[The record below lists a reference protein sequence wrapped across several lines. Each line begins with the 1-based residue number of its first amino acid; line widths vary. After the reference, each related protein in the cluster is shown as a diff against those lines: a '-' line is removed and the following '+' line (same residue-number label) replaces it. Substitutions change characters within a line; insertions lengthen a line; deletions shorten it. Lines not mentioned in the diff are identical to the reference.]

1 MPKPIVIW
9 PDKVLSTRTRPV
21 TEFGPALD
29 ALLEE
34 MMESLRAAEGIGIA
48 ANQIGVSLAIAWVG
62 REDGT
67 FFEIANPVV
76 LEKSEPVSLEEG
88 CLSVPH
94 EWEQTP
100 RFAKVRVRYQ
110 DRTGAQQELTAEG
123 RLRNCLFAL
132 DEVDVKPF
140 LRDRPDDDALAEVI
154 HRNVRDKWEGH
165 EINTARFV
173 KPLRTM
179 HAIGG

>member
-1 MPKPIVIW
+1 MPTPIVIW

-29 ALLEE
+29 PLLEE

-67 FFEIANPVV
+67 FFEIANPVL
-76 LEKSEPVSLEEG
+76 LETSEPVSLEEG

-100 RFAKVRVRYQ
+100 RFSKVRVRYQ
-110 DRTGAQQELTAEG
+110 DRTGAEHELAAEG
-123 RLRNCLFAL
+123 RLAHVLQ
-132 DEVDVKPF
+132 
-140 LRDRPDDDALAEVI
+140 
-154 HRNVRDKWEGH
+154 H
-165 EINTARFV
+165 EIDHLQGTTFV
-173 KPLRTM
+173 DHLSQLKRALIRKRMQKLQRERAEEKAGRHVHTDDCD
-179 HAIGG
+179 HD

>member
-1 MPKPIVIW
+1 MPTPIVIW

-21 TEFGPALD
+21 TEFGPVLD
-29 ALLEE
+29 PLLEE

-76 LEKSEPVSLEEG
+76 LEKSEPTSFEEG

-110 DRTGAQQELTAEG
+110 DRTGAEHELTADG
-123 RLRNCLFAL
+123 RLAHVLQ
-132 DEVDVKPF
+132 
-140 LRDRPDDDALAEVI
+140 
-154 HRNVRDKWEGH
+154 H
-165 EINTARFV
+165 EIDHLDGTTFV
-173 KPLRTM
+173 DHLSQLKRGLIRKRM
-179 HAIGG
+179 QKLQKDRAAEKAGGHVHTDDCDHD

>member
-21 TEFGPALD
+21 TEFGPGLVSLLD
-29 ALLEE
+29 E

-48 ANQIGVSLAIAWVG
+48 ANQIGVPLAVAWVG

-67 FFEIANPVV
+67 FFEIVNPSV
-76 LEKSEPVSLEEG
+76 LEKGEPVSLEEG

-100 RFAKVRVRYQ
+100 RFTKVRVRYR
-110 DRTGAQQELTAEG
+110 DRTGAEQELSAEG
-123 RLRNCLFAL
+123 RLAHVLQ
-132 DEVDVKPF
+132 
-140 LRDRPDDDALAEVI
+140 
-154 HRNVRDKWEGH
+154 H
-165 EINTARFV
+165 EIDHLEGTTFV
-173 KPLRTM
+173 DHLSQLKRGLIRKRM
-179 HAIGG
+179 QKLQKERAEEAAGGHVHSEDCEHD

>member
-1 MPKPIVIW
+1 MPTPILIW
-9 PDKVLSTRTRPV
+9 PDRVLSTPTRPV

-29 ALLEE
+29 PLLEE

-67 FFEIANPVV
+67 FFEIANPTV
-76 LEKSEPVSLEEG
+76 LETTEAVSLEEG
-88 CLSVPH
+88 CLSVPD

-110 DRTGAQQELTAEG
+110 DRTGAEHELAAEG
-123 RLRNCLFAL
+123 RLAHVLQ
-132 DEVDVKPF
+132 
-140 LRDRPDDDALAEVI
+140 
-154 HRNVRDKWEGH
+154 H
-165 EINTARFV
+165 EIDHLQGTTFV
-173 KPLRTM
+173 DHLSQLKRALIRKRMQKLQKERAAEAAGEHVHTDECD
-179 HAIGG
+179 HD

>member
-1 MPKPIVIW
+1 MPTPIVIW

-21 TEFGPALD
+21 TEFGAVLD
-29 ALLEE
+29 PLLEE

-76 LEKSEPVSLEEG
+76 LEKSEPMSFEEG

-100 RFAKVRVRYQ
+100 RFGKVRVRYQ
-110 DRTGAQQELTAEG
+110 DRTGAQHELAADG
-123 RLRNCLFAL
+123 RLAHVLQ
-132 DEVDVKPF
+132 
-140 LRDRPDDDALAEVI
+140 
-154 HRNVRDKWEGH
+154 H
-165 EINTARFV
+165 EIDHLQGTTFV
-173 KPLRTM
+173 DHLSQLKRALIRKRM
-179 HAIGG
+179 QKLQKDQAAEKAGGHVHTDDCDHD

>member
-1 MPKPIVIW
+1 
-9 PDKVLSTRTRPV
+9 
-21 TEFGPALD
+21 D

-48 ANQIGVSLAIAWVG
+48 ANQIGVPTAIAWVG

-76 LEKSEPVSLEEG
+76 LEKSEPLSLEEG

-100 RFAKVRVRYQ
+100 RFTKVRIGYQ
-110 DRTGAQQELTAEG
+110 DRTGARHELTAEG
-123 RLRNCLFAL
+123 RLAHVLQ
-132 DEVDVKPF
+132 
-140 LRDRPDDDALAEVI
+140 
-154 HRNVRDKWEGH
+154 H
-165 EINTARFV
+165 EIDHLEGTTFV
-173 KPLRTM
+173 DHLSQLKRALIRKRMQKLQKERAAEAAGEHVHTDDCD
-179 HAIGG
+179 HD

>member
-1 MPKPIVIW
+1 MPKPILIW

-29 ALLEE
+29 PLLEE

-48 ANQIGVSLAIAWVG
+48 ANQIGVPLAIAWVG

-76 LEKSEPVSLEEG
+76 LEKSEPVSFEEG

-110 DRTGAQQELTAEG
+110 DRTGAFQELAAEG
-123 RLRNCLFAL
+123 RLAHVLQ
-132 DEVDVKPF
+132 
-140 LRDRPDDDALAEVI
+140 
-154 HRNVRDKWEGH
+154 H
-165 EINTARFV
+165 EIDHLEGITFV
-173 KPLRTM
+173 DHLSQLKRGLMRKRM
-179 HAIGG
+179 QKLQKDRAAEAAGGHVHTDDCDHD

>member
-1 MPKPIVIW
+1 MPTPIVIW

-21 TEFGPALD
+21 TEFGPTLD
-29 ALLEE
+29 PLLEE

-67 FFEIANPVV
+67 FFEIANPVL
-76 LEKSEPVSLEEG
+76 LETSEPVSLEEG

-100 RFAKVRVRYQ
+100 RFSKVRVRYQ
-110 DRTGAQQELTAEG
+110 DRTGAQHELAAEG
-123 RLRNCLFAL
+123 RLAHVLQ
-132 DEVDVKPF
+132 
-140 LRDRPDDDALAEVI
+140 
-154 HRNVRDKWEGH
+154 H
-165 EINTARFV
+165 EIDHLQGTTFV
-173 KPLRTM
+173 DHLSQLKRALIRKRM
-179 HAIGG
+179 QKLQRERAEEKAGGHVHTDDCDHD

>member
-1 MPKPIVIW
+1 MSKPILIW
-9 PDKVLSTRTRPV
+9 PERVLSTRTRPV

-29 ALLEE
+29 PLLEE

-67 FFEIANPVV
+67 FFEIANPVLV
-76 LEKSEPVSLEEG
+76 EKSEPVSLEEG

-100 RFAKVRVRYQ
+100 RFGKVRVRYQ

-123 RLRNCLFAL
+123 RLAHVLQ
-132 DEVDVKPF
+132 
-140 LRDRPDDDALAEVI
+140 
-154 HRNVRDKWEGH
+154 H
-165 EINTARFV
+165 EIDHLEGTTFV
-173 KPLRTM
+173 DHLSQLKRALIRKRMRKVQKERAAEAAGEHVHTYDCD
-179 HAIGG
+179 HD

>member
-1 MPKPIVIW
+1 MPTPIVIW
-9 PDKVLSTRTRPV
+9 PDKVLSTRTRPI

-29 ALLEE
+29 PLLEE

-67 FFEIANPVV
+67 FFEIANPVL
-76 LEKSEPVSLEEG
+76 LETSEPVSLEEG

-100 RFAKVRVRYQ
+100 RFSKVRVRYQ
-110 DRTGAQQELTAEG
+110 DRTGGQHELAAEG
-123 RLRNCLFAL
+123 RLAHVLQ
-132 DEVDVKPF
+132 
-140 LRDRPDDDALAEVI
+140 
-154 HRNVRDKWEGH
+154 H
-165 EINTARFV
+165 EIDHLQGTTFV
-173 KPLRTM
+173 DHLSQLKRALIRKRM
-179 HAIGG
+179 QKLQRERAEEKAGGHVHTDDCDHD